1 MSRIG
6 SSSAVRVAAQPLSNV
21 YTVLL
26 LVAVLALVVAFGVT
40 AYTVQT
46 HYPNGVLGYG
56 EEVEN
61 DIQAAEGN
69 LAGWRN
75 RLGEHET
82 LLEDAAKG
90 AGTSG
95 TEEGGAGSPAM

>member
-46 HYPNGVLGYG
+46 HYPGGVLGYG

-61 DIQAAEGN
+61 DVQAAESN
-69 LAGWRN
+69 LAGWRGK
-75 RLGEHET
+75 LKEHET
-82 LLEDAAKG
+82 FLEDAAKT
-90 AGTSG
+90 AGTSATG
-95 TEEGGAGSPAM
+95 EGGARSPAM